1 MPARRHAV
9 TKRRQPSKAVMTRT
23 MKAIARKRACI
34 SCGKQNALSK
44 VAVGT
49 DGLLWRTCHYCA
61 KKVWAGE

>member
-1 MPARRHAV
+1 
-9 TKRRQPSKAVMTRT
+9 MTRT
-23 MKAIARKRACI
+23 MRAVARKRACC